1 MVLRYSIAE
10 ARNRF
15 AKIIHD
21 LDHVSQVEVTRRG
34 QPVAVLLS
42 IEAFERMKAQRSNFW
57 QAYTAFR
64 EAFGLEQEG
73 IEPELFTGAREPSP
87 GREVDW

>member
-1 MVLRYSIAE
+1 MVLRYSISE
-10 ARNRF
+10 VRNCL
-15 AKIIHD
+15 AKIIQD

-42 IEAFERMKAQRSNFW
+42 IEAFERMKAQRGNFW
-57 QAYTAFR
+57 QAYVAFR
-64 EAFGLEQEG
+64 EAFGLVQEG

-87 GREVDW
+87 GREMG